1 RLSGRAA
8 AARCGRALEPGH
20 RARPETERAGRQDP
34 RASGAV
40 VPAETAGSVRGGTG
54 GHPHLLRAET
64 GAAHHERG
72 PPERRIP
79 VDTPDARGR
88 KRRRDP
94 HHASHRR
101 FNPAHYLLSQLTS
114 GGFLCPCDAH
124 PALFLFTVYG
134 PTAHVSANLSRLF
147 RTKVLK

>member
-1 RLSGRAA
+1 MSGRAA

-40 VPAETAGSVRGGTG
+40 VPAETAGSVRGGKC

-79 VDTPDARGR
+79 VDTPDSRGR

-94 HHASHRR
+94 HQRVSTAIRSGALLVVPT
-101 FNPAHYLLSQLTS
+101 NP
-114 GGFLCPCDAH
+114 GGFLCPCNAN
-124 PALFLFTVYG
+124 PALSLFTVYG
-134 PTAHVSANLSRLF
+134 PTAHASANLSRLS
-147 RTKVLK
+147 RMKDLK